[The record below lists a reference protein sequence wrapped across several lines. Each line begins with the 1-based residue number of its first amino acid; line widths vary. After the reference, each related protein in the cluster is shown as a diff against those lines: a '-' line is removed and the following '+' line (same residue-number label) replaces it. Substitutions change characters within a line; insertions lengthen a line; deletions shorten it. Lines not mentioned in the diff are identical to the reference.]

1 MYQPAMATQ
10 HPLEIK
16 IIIVWGRWRRVV
28 VDNDRALHCDGEIF
42 ITGEE
47 GGNVDR
53 AYVESRKA
61 SRCKHTQSL
70 LQAST
75 GRLILRRLRLLA

>member
-1 MYQPAMATQ
+1 MEQPAMATK

-42 ITGEE
+42 IVGEE
-47 GGNVDR
+47 GGNVGR

-61 SRCKHTQSL
+61 SCGQHT
-70 LQAST
+70 
-75 GRLILRRLRLLA
+75 